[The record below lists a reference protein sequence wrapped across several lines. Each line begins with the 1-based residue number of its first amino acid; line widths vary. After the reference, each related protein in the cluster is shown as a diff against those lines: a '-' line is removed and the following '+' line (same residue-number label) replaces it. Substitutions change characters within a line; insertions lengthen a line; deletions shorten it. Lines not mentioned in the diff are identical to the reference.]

1 MDAAPGSQPPRQV
14 RVDSVSCRS
23 ECLRD
28 ILFRGL
34 GSQWEIGGT
43 TTDGLVKVILSWG
56 GTKEMGFCR
65 GEGRGGV
72 MMPVVTMKKPRRPGN
87 LYKLSYS

>member
-56 GTKEMGFCR
+56 HKRNGLLR
-65 GEGRGGV
+65 GRRAGRRDDASCHDEEAQEAGESV
-72 MMPVVTMKKPRRPGN
+72 
-87 LYKLSYS
+87 